1 MREKTLAI
9 IKPHAVRERFT
20 GKIIDD
26 ILQNNFDI
34 LAIKKIQLKK
44 EEAEKFYQIH
54 KGKFFYNDLIK
65 FMTSGP
71 CVVLVLSKEN
81 AVKNFRN
88 LIGNTDPEKAK
99 NKSIRHEFGLNNRE
113 NAIHGSDSL
122 KNSKKE
128 VAFFFLNA
136 EIINI

>member
-1 MREKTLAI
+1 MQERTLAI
-9 IKPHAVRERFT
+9 IKPHAVSEGFT
-20 GKIIDD
+20 GKIIDE
-26 ILQNNFDI
+26 IIQKKFDI

-44 EEAEKFYQIH
+44 QEAENFYQIH
-54 KGKFFYNDLIK
+54 KEKFFYNDLIK

-81 AVKNFRN
+81 AVKYFRD

-99 NKSIRHEFGLNNRE
+99 FNSIRHKFGLNNRE

-122 KNSKKE
+122 ENSKKE
-128 VAFFFLNA
+128 VAFFFSNA
-136 EIINI
+136 DIINV

>member
-1 MREKTLAI
+1 
-9 IKPHAVRERFT
+9 ERFT